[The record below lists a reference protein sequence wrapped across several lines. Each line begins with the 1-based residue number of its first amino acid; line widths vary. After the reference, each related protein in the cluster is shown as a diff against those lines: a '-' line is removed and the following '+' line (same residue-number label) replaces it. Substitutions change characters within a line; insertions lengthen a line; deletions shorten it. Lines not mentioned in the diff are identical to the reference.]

1 MRAFYV
7 PHVFAG
13 RVLSECSESKHLTA
27 RASCRPPGD
36 GLTFREVQLQSVFA
50 LEASCSPHTCSF
62 SRASESGSNR
72 TVSFRGCSSAW
83 LQDGSRGKLRA
94 AADSDA
100 LRTSSSES
108 LAPLL
113 AAGFSSSWA
122 SLAEA
127 FGIRLR
133 PLLSEPS
140 SLFPSRIF
148 SLAAAILI
156 ERASSSNL
164 FASNCFCEVTSHQL
178 RISSYDTI
186 LVCVPELTRH

>member
-62 SRASESGSNR
+62 SRASES
-72 TVSFRGCSSAW
+72 V
-83 LQDGSRGKLRA
+83 
-94 AADSDA
+94 
-100 LRTSSSES
+100 
-108 LAPLL
+108 APLL

-133 PLLSEPS
+133 LLLSELS
-140 SLFPSRIF
+140 SLFPSHIF
-148 SLAAAILI
+148 SLAAAIII
-156 ERASSSNL
+156 ERVSSS
-164 FASNCFCEVTSHQL
+164 FFSSVTSYQL